1 MKFTKFS
8 NQTPPRVQKDIADD
22 IVSGAPVQ
30 HSQLMYAGHHDAIKS
45 GIWESTAGQF
55 TAVMQDLVEFCHIL
69 EGSATIKIGSGE
81 SFEVK
86 AGDAFVME
94 AGLQTEWTVD
104 EYVKKHFVICSTN
117 SLPPVNG

>member
-8 NQTPPRVQKDIADD
+8 DTHAPRVEKDLTGS

-30 HSQLMYAGHHDAIKS
+30 HSQLMYAGHGDQIKS
-45 GIWESTAGQF
+45 GIWESTAGVF
-55 TAVMQDLVEFCHIL
+55 TATMMDLVEFCHIL
-69 EGSATIKIGSGE
+69 EGSAQIKTSNGNTYTVS
-81 SFEVK
+81 

-104 EYVKKHFVICSTN
+104 TYIKQHFVICSTPH
-117 SLPPVNG
+117 LPAA